1 MVPLPVPEVVLE
13 KATGSPPLQ
22 NVWDE
27 AIAPA
32 LGTLCT
38 VTWTGAVA
46 DDSHATPFWVE
57 TVIRLYWVLAVSP
70 AGAS

>member
-13 KATGSPPLQ
+13 KAAGSPPLQ

-32 LGTLCT
+32 VGMLCT
-38 VTWTGAVA
+38 VTCTGAVA